1 MSGSLCFLNLCVR
14 KFCRAYISI
23 NHLVKG
29 QGDKM
34 GTMLLMSGRT
44 FAKFELAA
52 FAVGVGITG
61 VAAWLCNRWDRSYA
75 EAKEA
80 GVVM

>member
-1 MSGSLCFLNLCVR
+1 ME
-14 KFCRAYISI
+14 
-23 NHLVKG
+23 
-29 QGDKM
+29 
-34 GTMLLMSGRT
+34 TMLLMSGRT